1 MHVESPQAF
10 LLLLAVPLL
19 LWLQRRG
26 RGGAVRFSSTRNAA
40 RAGASLRQRLGFLPL
55 LLRVAALV
63 LLVVALARPQRGL
76 QRVRDI
82 NRGIAIEMVVDR
94 SGSMAAEMEYDGRKM
109 TRLDV
114 VKRVFRDFVLG
125 SDRLRG
131 RPNDLIGMVA
141 FARYADTVCPLTLA
155 HGALDPFL
163 DSVQL
168 VQRREE
174 DGTSIGDA
182 LALAAARLQKAEE
195 TLREQVREE
204 GRKAYEIKSR
214 VIILLTDGENNAGKR
229 TPLQAA
235 ELAADWDIKIYTIG
249 IGGGDA
255 VATIQTPFGAYKV
268 PTRSRIDEGTLKAV
282 AEATGGIYRRA
293 DSAQALE
300 DVYDE
305 IDELE
310 RSEIESI
317 RFMDYEERF
326 TGWALAALLVLVAET
341 ALRCFVFRR
350 IP

>member
-1 MHVESPQAF
+1 
-10 LLLLAVPLL
+10 
-19 LWLQRRG
+19 
-26 RGGAVRFSSTRNAA
+26 
-40 RAGASLRQRLGFLPL
+40 
-55 LLRVAALV
+55 
-63 LLVVALARPQRGL
+63 
-76 QRVRDI
+76 
-82 NRGIAIEMVVDR
+82 
-94 SGSMAAEMEYDGRKM
+94 M

-125 SDRLRG
+125 SDKLRG